1 MTDQCP
7 QCRSPDGYN
16 GANGWRCDYCDLGK
30 ARIPP
35 KTKTPEP
42 KPKAEAEAKHVDIF
56 DALREMK
63 THGTTYLFT
72 DDHSGHDWS
81 VIYVEGKVRFEHPNE
96 GVSNWLASDFIESFY
111 DITLEKA

>member
-30 ARIPP
+30 PRRAPR
-35 KTKTPEP
+35 TKVPESKP
-42 KPKAEAEAKHVDIF
+42 KPEAKHVDIF
-56 DALREMK
+56 NALREMK
-63 THGTTYLFT
+63 NHGTTYLFADPHGGFKWVVT
-72 DDHSGHDWS
+72 
-81 VIYVEGKVRFEHPNE
+81 YVEGSVYFEHPTNE
-96 GVSNWLASDFIESFY
+96 DSSAWLASDFIESFY